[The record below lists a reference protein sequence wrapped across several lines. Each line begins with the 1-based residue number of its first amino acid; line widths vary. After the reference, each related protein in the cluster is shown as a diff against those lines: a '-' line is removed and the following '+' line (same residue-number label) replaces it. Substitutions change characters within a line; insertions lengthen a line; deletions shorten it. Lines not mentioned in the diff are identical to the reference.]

1 MFPGDFS
8 KSFQLFKLNKAKAMQ
23 SAVHLLKKMYRNEY
37 MIILELKE
45 KPNNILRR
53 KNDLKR

>member
-8 KSFQLFKLNKAKAMQ
+8 KSFQLFKLNKAKAIQ
-23 SAVHLLKKMYRNEY
+23 SAVHLSKKMYRNEY